1 MAEIPSNHRCVPK
14 KNRNIFRL
22 EKAVCADT
30 WGNFSSIFVED
41 NTHILEKIRAHRTR
55 FYSFGEKIS
64 LAIRSFSKK
73 EKILFGC
80 LTVLAIGSGILIVS
94 GVNRSHMVDIPAY
107 GGIFTEGV
115 DGTTPRF
122 INPVLSSPDST
133 SEKDLIELVYSGLM
147 RVGDNGELS
156 LDMAKSYQTSA
167 DGKEYTFVLKDDLS
181 WSDGAPITSDDIVY
195 TIKTIQD
202 PAIRSPQKNT
212 WDGVTVE
219 KIDAK
224 TVKFTLTQPYAPFLE
239 NTAVGIIPKHIW
251 GGLQPEQFVYSS
263 YNVKPVGSGPFKI
276 SEIQQN
282 SSGIPESYTL
292 VPFDH
297 FALGKPYLGS
307 IVFKFY
313 PNYEKLIAGYQA
325 GEFSAIAALSP
336 ESAEKLK
343 KDNVQIISTP
353 LPRIFSVFFNQNQ
366 QQLFVDKSVK
376 QALDLSADKDKIIK
390 EVFFGY
396 ATKIDGPL
404 PPDSLGLNDIT
415 AQNDEGNITARLV
428 QAKSILAKDG
438 WTLNAKTGVLE
449 KVAKKK
455 PTETLEFSLSVS
467 NNPEMK
473 KVAEILTENWKKL
486 GAKVTVKTYEEGDLL
501 QVAIRP
507 RRYDALLSGE
517 IIGRDP
523 DLFAYWHSS
532 QRMDPG
538 LNMSLYANV
547 SADKIL
553 EKMRAE
559 SDEKT
564 RADLYEKF
572 LAIIH
577 SDVPAIFLY
586 SPNFIYVIP
595 PGMGGVNLTGVS
607 VLSDRFA
614 NAYEWYSRTQKVWPI
629 FTTKK

>member
-1 MAEIPSNHRCVPK
+1 ME
-14 KNRNIFRL
+14 
-22 EKAVCADT
+22 DT
-30 WGNFSSIFVED
+30 
-41 NTHILEKIRAHRTR
+41 THILEKIRAHRTQ

-80 LTVLAIGSGILIVS
+80 LIILVIGSGVMIIS
-94 GVNRSHMVDIPAY
+94 AFNQSHMVGIPGY
-107 GGIFTEGV
+107 GGTFTEGI

-122 INPVLSSPDST
+122 INPVLSMPDST

-147 RVGDNGELS
+147 RVGSNGNLS
-156 LDMAKSYQTSA
+156 LDMAKSYQISA
-167 DGKEYTFVLKDDLS
+167 DGKEYTFTLKDGLV
-181 WSDGAPITSDDIVY
+181 WSDGAPITVDDIVY

-202 PAIRSPQKNT
+202 PTIRSPQKNAWT
-212 WDGVTVE
+212 GVTVE
-219 KIDAK
+219 KSDSK
-224 TVKFTLTQPYAPFLE
+224 TVKFTLMQPYAPFLE
-239 NTAVGIIPKHIW
+239 NTTEGIIPKHIW
-251 GGLQPEQFVYSS
+251 GGLQPEQFVYSL
-263 YNVKPVGSGPFKI
+263 YNVNPVGSGPFKI
-276 SEIQQN
+276 SQIKQN
-282 SSGIPESYTL
+282 ASGIPESYTL

-313 PNYEKLIAGYQA
+313 PTYEKLVAGYQA
-325 GEFSAIAALSP
+325 GEFSAVAALSP
-336 ESAEKLK
+336 ESTGGLK
-343 KDNVQIISTP
+343 KDKVQIISTP

-366 QQLFVDKSVK
+366 QQLFVDKSIR
-376 QALDLSADKDKIIK
+376 QALDLSTDKDKIIK
-390 EVFFGY
+390 DVFFGY

-404 PPDSLGLNDIT
+404 PPDLGDIS
-415 AQNDEGNITARLV
+415 AQDDNAPMTARLE
-428 QAKSILAKDG
+428 QAKEILKKDG
-438 WTLNAKTGVLE
+438 FVLNAKTGMFE
-449 KVAKKK
+449 KAVKNK
-455 PTETLEFSLSVS
+455 PTQTLKFSLSIS

-473 KVAEILTENWKKL
+473 KVAEILTENWRKL
-486 GAKVTVKTYEEGDLL
+486 GAKVDVKTYEEGDLL
-501 QVAIRP
+501 QAVIRP
-507 RRYDALLSGE
+507 RKYDALLSGE

-547 SADKIL
+547 ATDKIL

-559 SDEKT
+559 PDDNTRDE
-564 RADLYEKF
+564 LYKKF
-572 LAIIH
+572 LTLIH

-586 SPNFIYVIP
+586 SPNFIYVLP
-595 PGMGGVNLTGVS
+595 PDIHGVNLSGVS

-614 NAYEWYSRTQKVWPI
+614 NAYEWYLRTQKIWPI